1 MTYAWGPETGFF
13 YENTSFVLEDEVK
26 NPVSLS
32 KCVQDSEYKFNRRPI
47 NLRETTRRCIQ
58 ISGNI
63 VSGCMG
69 TIKSRSIIPHSPTPD
84 FRLPT
89 PNHSGVTGFDITGKI
104 NRIGW

>member
-47 NLRETTRRCIQ
+47 NFRETARRCIQ
-58 ISGNI
+58 ISGNGSNQPDWM
-63 VSGCMG
+63 VQLPSRVRSTP
-69 TIKSRSIIPHSPTPD
+69 TIHNNAKENTAIPI
-84 FRLPT
+84 
-89 PNHSGVTGFDITGKI
+89 GVNLSF
-104 NRIGW
+104 